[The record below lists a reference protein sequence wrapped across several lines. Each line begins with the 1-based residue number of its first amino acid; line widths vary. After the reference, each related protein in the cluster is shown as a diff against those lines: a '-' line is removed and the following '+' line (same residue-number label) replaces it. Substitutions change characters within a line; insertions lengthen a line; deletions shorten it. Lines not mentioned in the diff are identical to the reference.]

1 MSKSS
6 QNASPSKVRTAI
18 FPVAGLG
25 TRFLP
30 ATKAT
35 PKELLPVLDRP
46 LLQFAI
52 DEAREA
58 GIERMIFVSH
68 PSKSAIERYVHQD
81 EDLCRTLRAK
91 GKHGIADHL
100 DAAAID
106 PEAEQAHFV
115 MQPEPLGLGHA
126 VLCAADEALPGPV
139 AVILPD
145 DLIMG
150 DKGCI
155 AEMIEAYETAGA
167 GHMVASM
174 EVARDEVSAYGVL
187 VPEGRMQGNVLPASG
202 MVEKPDADAA
212 PSLHAVV
219 GRYVLDASI
228 FDALRTQEAGLGGEI
243 QLTDAI
249 ARGADEVGLCGFRFS
264 GERYDCGSKAG
275 MLRATLAYAEQHQEF
290 RTVLDAQQASAAP
303 AAPVALAAE

>member
-1 MSKSS
+1 MSTPEQKTRK
-6 QNASPSKVRTAI
+6 AKVRTAI

-58 GIERMIFVSH
+58 GVERIIFVSH
-68 PSKSAIERYVHQD
+68 PSKTAIERYVHAD
-81 EDLCRTLRAK
+81 PELCATLRAK
-91 GKHGIADHL
+91 GKDDIADSL
-100 DAAAID
+100 DAAALD
-106 PEAEQAHFV
+106 PDQDQVFFV

-126 VLCAADEALPGPV
+126 VLCAVDHVLPGPV

-150 DKGCI
+150 EKGCLS
-155 AEMIEAYETAGA
+155 EMLDAYETSAP
-167 GHMVASM
+167 GHMVATM
-174 EVARDEVSAYGVL
+174 AVKRDEVHAYGVL
-187 VPEGRMQGNVLPASG
+187 VPEGEAEGRLLPASG
-202 MVEKPDADAA
+202 MVEKPDPDEA
-212 PSLHAVV
+212 PSLQAVV
-219 GRYVLDASI
+219 GRYVLDGAI
-228 FDALRTQEAGLGGEI
+228 FDDLRGLPPGRGGEI

-249 ARGADEVGLCGFRFS
+249 AKGAERVGLCGFRFS
-264 GERYDCGSKAG
+264 GTRFDCGSKVG
-275 MLRATLAYAEQHQEF
+275 MLRATLAYAHLHSEYDAVLQEQ
-290 RTVLDAQQASAAP
+290 RPVL
-303 AAPVALAAE
+303 ALAAE

>member
-1 MSKSS
+1 MITP
-6 QNASPSKVRTAI
+6 SPRVRQKVRTAI

-35 PKELLPVLDRP
+35 PKELLPVLDKP
-46 LLQFAI
+46 LLQFAM

-81 EDLCRTLRAK
+81 DELCDTLRSK
-91 GKHGIADHL
+91 GKHGIADRL
-100 DAAAID
+100 DSDAID
-106 PEAEQAHFV
+106 PKAEQAHFV

-126 VLCAADEALPGPV
+126 VLCAADDVLPGPV

-145 DLIMG
+145 DLIVG
-150 DKGCI
+150 ETGCI
-155 AEMIEAYETAGA
+155 KEMIEAYEAGGP
-167 GHMVASM
+167 GHMVATM
-174 EVARDEVSAYGVL
+174 EVARSEVSAYGVL
-187 VPEGRMQGNVLPASG
+187 DPIGNPKGKSVNARG
-202 MVEKPDADAA
+202 MVEKPDADEA

-228 FDALRTQEAGLGGEI
+228 FDDLRSQKPGMGGEI

-249 ARGADEVGLCGFRFS
+249 AKGIDRVGLCGFRFS
-264 GERYDCGSKAG
+264 GQRFDCGNKAG
-275 MLRATLAYAEQHQEF
+275 MLRATLAFAGRRPEF
-290 RTVLDAQQASAAP
+290 HSVLSEHASLAM
-303 AAPVALAAE
+303 AAE